1 MPKINWQ
8 GKEFDAIDTTFKT
21 SLKERDRYK
30 YLQSGNDCMAFVKEE
45 MYSISGIESI
55 YVSIDGESLDIW
67 ILIPERDIDL
77 VQRIIEK
84 ENRIV
89 DRFIDEGQTKY
100 LFDFHVLY
108 QCQATESE
116 LVPANSMFHSPGTK
130 NAGCT

>member
-8 GKEFDAIDTTFKT
+8 GKEVDTIDTSFKT
-21 SLKERDRYK
+21 SIKERNKYK
-30 YLQSGNDCMAFVKEE
+30 YLQSGNECMAFVKEE

-55 YVSIDGESLDIW
+55 YVSIDGESVDIW

-84 ENRIV
+84 ENRII
-89 DRFIDEGQTKY
+89 DRFINEGQTKY

-108 QCQATESE
+108 QCHATESE
-116 LVPANSMFHSPGTK
+116 LVPANSVKIPKST
-130 NAGCT
+130 

>member
-8 GKEFDAIDTTFKT
+8 GKEVDAIDTSFKT
-21 SLKERDRYK
+21 SLKERNK
-30 YLQSGNDCMAFVKEE
+30 YQYLRSGNECMAFVKEE
-45 MYSISGIESI
+45 IYSISEIESI
-55 YVSIDGESLDIW
+55 YVSIDGESIDIW

-84 ENRIV
+84 ENRSI
-89 DRFIDEGQTKY
+89 DRFINEGQTKY

-116 LVPANSMFHSPGTK
+116 LVPANSIKIPKST
-130 NAGCT
+130 

>member
-1 MPKINWQ
+1 MPKIDWQ
-8 GKEFDAIDTTFKT
+8 GKEADAIDTSYKT
-21 SLKERDRYK
+21 SQGERNRCQYLK
-30 YLQSGNDCMAFVKEE
+30 SGNECMAFVKEE

-55 YVSIDGESLDIW
+55 YVSIDGESVDIW

-84 ENRIV
+84 ENRII
-89 DRFIDEGQTKY
+89 DRFINEGQTQY

-116 LVPANSMFHSPGTK
+116 LVPTNSIKIPKST
-130 NAGCT
+130 